1 MLIRERYSILSGYI
15 ENNKF
20 KKWQS
25 KQGKLVLQPS
35 SMKLKKKNRINLV
48 CKNQKLV
55 ETLEKQ
61 NKCNQNN

>member
-1 MLIRERYSILSGYI
+1 MAIKTRKTSIATIKHGI
-15 ENNKF
+15 KE
-20 KKWQS
+20 
-25 KQGKLVLQPS
+25 
-35 SMKLKKKNRINLV
+35 KNRINLV